1 MRAINDIECA
11 RDEISAS
18 SAGGAPF
25 LLAFGFTLLISA
37 LVSLST
43 TARTAALVVLFQGNV
58 ALPLAFWLE
67 RRMATGRMSPQNP
80 LRALSIQL
88 AMSQIVALPAALLV
102 YMFAPWAVPAAMA
115 AIGGGHFLPY
125 TWLQRSRAYLALGI
139 AVSAGAWAITLILRE
154 AAMPVVLFYIAALYF
169 LSAAVVYRR
178 AQTLAGLRPAAPV
191 PSLT

>member
-1 MRAINDIECA
+1 MTSINDIDSA

-25 LLAFGFTLLISA
+25 LLAFGFTLLVTA

-43 TARTAALVVLFQGNV
+43 TARTAALVLLFQGNV

-67 RRMATGRMSPQNP
+67 RRMTTGRMSPANP

-139 AVSAGAWAITLILRE
+139 AVSAGAWALTLAMRE
-154 AAMPVVLFYIAALYF
+154 AAMPAVLFYIAAWYF
-169 LSAAVVYRR
+169 ATAAVVYRR
-178 AQTLAGLRPAAPV
+178 AQALAGSRPAVPV